1 MPTIDNTLSNKD
13 IINILRD
20 KKIILNGCMMSDDLP
35 MKMIKGFYVLN
46 LDKKGNN
53 GTHWTALYY
62 GGNDGDNYYFDSMGV
77 LPPEDLEKKIKNYKY
92 NDKQYQSI
100 DDTSCGFYCIAFIMN
115 MHHLG
120 ATDETFKKFCSMF
133 SPYPNVEKNELIL
146 NKIVN

>member
-20 KKIILNGCMMSDDLP
+20 KKIILNACIMSNDLP
-35 MKMIKGFYVLN
+35 KKMIKGFYVLN
-46 LDKKGNN
+46 LDKKGNG

-62 GGNDGDNYYFDSMGV
+62 GDKDEKNYYFDSMGV
-77 LPPEDLEKKIKNYKY
+77 LPPEDLEKKIKNYIY

-100 DDTSCGFYCIAFIMN
+100 EDTSCGFYCIAFIMN
-115 MHHLG
+115 MYHLG
-120 ATDETFKKFCSMF
+120 ISDETFKKFCSLF
-133 SPYPNVEKNELIL
+133 SPYPNNKNNEIIL